1 LEYNF
6 GTLVNVT
13 PTNVGGD
20 VMVGNVVLVGPKS
33 IDSVVGAFV
42 GFGVGTWVGEFVGS
56 ESESIGDGVTGNVGK
71 FVRVGRKEIVGN
83 LVLVGYHV
91 KVGVNVGLL
100 VGSSGVGVNV
110 GNSVGDN
117 VGCIGG
123 GVGNSVGNGVGG

>member
-6 GTLVNVT
+6 VTLVNVT
-13 PTNVGGD
+13 PANSGGD
-20 VMVGNVVLVGPKS
+20 DLVGKVVLVGPKS
-33 IDSVVGAFV
+33 RDVVGAFV
-42 GFGVGTWVGEFVGS
+42 RFGVGTWVGEFVGS

-117 VGCIGG
+117 VGCTGG
-123 GVGNSVGNGVGG
+123 GVGG